1 MIIRRLALSL
11 TLLTL
16 ISCGGGGGNGG
27 GNGGGV
33 DPVPVISM
41 SEVMNEAQAI
51 ETSGQFAKFQIS
63 RTGGSAAVSVAF
75 TLSGNADPVKG
86 SATATDFELHYS
98 DGGAVSGTVL
108 ALAANQNNRVIEVRP
123 VSDGLHEVP
132 EVVNFSLAAGAG
144 YNLGAS
150 TSAAISILDAANTD
164 ANRKVFLGNFVP
176 QDGVATTASG
186 TASFILQGDNDAGLM
201 NYTFSNLT
209 TQQVDQHIHLTN
221 GPILKDI
228 EFSGPV
234 FDFAWDLSLAN
245 GAPFQ
250 TEQELL
256 DALFEGR
263 VFVNIH
269 TANFP
274 AGEIKAVFVYDS
286 SVTPPPTTQL
296 NEHEVDLDIIRFL
309 NQATFGATPEDYAA
323 LRADIDADG
332 ANRMSVYSQ
341 WIESQLQLP
350 QTQYLPFLDAQL
362 PIFLDATGN
371 DEPGHLIRKDA
382 FWTVAAFANDQLR
395 QRVAFALSQI
405 LVVSEQN
412 SDVRNAHR
420 GTADYYDTLARHANL
435 TYRDLLEEVS
445 RHSVMGAYLSHL
457 RNEKENPAAGY
468 FPDENYAREVM
479 QLFSFGLVARN
490 PNGSIKLGPDNL
502 PIQTYDNEVIK
513 EMAQVF
519 TGLSF
524 SKTVSNGQ
532 MVNNNNFNLG
542 SNFGNGYQFRWTEPM
557 KYYADR
563 HDSTEK
569 ELFSDNGSQLVIP
582 AGTSPDQELNLV
594 IDGLVAHSGTAP
606 YVAERLIQR
615 FVTSNP
621 SPDYIERVAGA
632 FGATGDMTAVI
643 RAILL
648 DEEARNPTVM
658 SNPQF
663 GKFKEPVLQMTAM
676 LRLHQAYSSVVIGND
691 TSVVPGGGDSYALNY
706 ANAGQFEDAAMLLR
720 TGRMNIGQ
728 EAVMSPTVFNFYSP
742 DFAPTGAL
750 ANSSLVA
757 PELELVTET
766 QIYTAANIYH
776 GLIRNGEIRN
786 NRYTRENG
794 VIAQELLR
802 VWLRDDR
809 VRSIWDNAAGD
820 DTAKATAVAEFLDFY
835 MNAGRLAY
843 LGASP
848 TLTELTNALAA
859 SNLGSGEFFE
869 LATYGSALL
878 PDFMVQK

>member
-1 MIIRRLALSL
+1 LGLV
-11 TLLTL
+11 LLTL
-16 ISCGGGGGNGG
+16 ISCGGGGNGG

-33 DPVPVISM
+33 DPVPVISITG
-41 SEVMNEAQAI
+41 VTNETLAI
-51 ETSGQFAKFQIS
+51 EKSGLIAKFQIS
-63 RTGGSAAVSVAF
+63 RTGGSGEISVAF
-75 TLSGNADPVKG
+75 TMSGNADPAKG
-86 SATATDFELHYS
+86 SAAATDFELHYS
-98 DGGAVSGTVL
+98 DGGAVTGTTL

-123 VSDGLHEVP
+123 VSDLLHEVV

-150 TSAAISILDAANTD
+150 TSAAISIIDAANTD
-164 ANRKVFLGNFVP
+164 DNRKVFLGTFVP
-176 QDGVATTASG
+176 QDEVATTASG
-186 TASFILQGDNDAGLM
+186 IASFILQGDNDAGLM

-228 EFSGPV
+228 GFSGPV
-234 FDFAWDLSLAN
+234 FDFPWDLSLAN

-269 TANFP
+269 TADFP

-296 NEHEVDLDIIRFL
+296 TEAEIDLDIVRFL

-323 LRADIDADG
+323 LRNQIDADG
-332 ANRMSVYSQ
+332 GNRMSVYSE
-341 WIESQLQLP
+341 WIESQFQLP
-350 QTQYLPFLDAQL
+350 STQYLPLLDEQL
-362 PIFLDATGN
+362 AIFLDATGN
-371 DEPGHLIRKDA
+371 DEPGHNIRKDA
-382 FWTVAAFANDQLR
+382 FWTVAAFAKDQLR

-420 GTADYYDTLARHANL
+420 GTADYYDTLAQYANL

-479 QLFSFGLVARN
+479 QLFSFGLIARN
-490 PNGSIKLGPDNL
+490 LNGSIKLGPNNL
-502 PIQTYDNEVIK
+502 PIQTYDNDVIK

-524 SKTVSNGQ
+524 SRTVSNGQ
-532 MVNNNNFNLG
+532 MVNNNNFTLG
-542 SNFGNGYQFRWTEPM
+542 SNFGNGFQFRWTEPM
-557 KYYADR
+557 KFFADR
-563 HDSTEK
+563 HDNSEK
-569 ELFSDNGSQLVIP
+569 VLFTDNGVQFVVP
-582 AGTSPDQELNLV
+582 AGMAPGQELNLV
-594 IDGLVAHSGTAP
+594 IDALVAHSGTAP

-676 LRLHQAYSSVVIGND
+676 LRLHEAYSSVVLGGD
-691 TSVVPGGGDSYALNY
+691 TSVVPGGGDAYALNY
-706 ANAGQFEDAAMLLR
+706 ANAGQFADGAMLLR

-728 EAVMSPTVFNFYSP
+728 EALMSATVFNFYSP
-742 DFAPTGAL
+742 EFAPTGAL
-750 ANSSLVA
+750 SNNSLAA

-766 QIYTAANIYH
+766 QIYTAFNNYL
-776 GLIRNGEIRN
+776 GFIRNGEIRN

-802 VWLRDDR
+802 VRLRDDR
-809 VRSIWDNAAGD
+809 IMEVWDATAGD
-820 DTAKATAVAEFLDFY
+820 ATAKATAVAEFLDFY
-835 MNAGRLAY
+835 MNAGRLQY
-843 LGASP
+843 LGNSS

-859 SNLGSGEFFE
+859 TDVASSNFFE

-878 PDFMVQK
+878 PEFMVQK